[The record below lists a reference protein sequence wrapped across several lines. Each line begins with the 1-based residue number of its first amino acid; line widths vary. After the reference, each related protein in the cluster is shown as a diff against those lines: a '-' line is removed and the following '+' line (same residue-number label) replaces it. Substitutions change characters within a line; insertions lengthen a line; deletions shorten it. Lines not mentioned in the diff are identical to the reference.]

1 MSISP
6 YRKHPSPNIH
16 APVFKQATKIDA
28 LMLLVLFIVQCTVLL
43 TVLAVV
49 LLLWSASIIMHGLT
63 NRATLKHS
71 WPKPYVH
78 WLDMPFGY
86 CTPPL

>member
-43 TVLAVV
+43 TVLAV
-49 LLLWSASIIMHGLT
+49 LLWWSASIIMHGLT
-63 NRATLKHS
+63 NRATLKHG